1 MESIEKKIIRIN
13 NKKKDLPEKLLKQGL
28 GSLFISVNSIYEKV
42 QSGLKKIELLEN
54 FDDLHTKKGDVVVV
68 FDIRDVNYD
77 ARLDNIAYAKRNNE
91 NLCVIVKDVLIE
103 EYQMYLYN
111 MYNIDGVIFDVK
123 NVYEKDMKG
132 IMNLASIMGIETIAS
147 LTSKDDLLRIGNY
160 FDMIRLVVINNVNL
174 LKYMPKDVYIIK
186 DEGTVINDKNV
197 DIIIEHK
204 NE

>member
-42 QSGLKKIELLEN
+42 QNGLKKIELLEN

-68 FDIRDVNYD
+68 LDIRDVNYD

-160 FDMIRLVVINNVNL
+160 FDMMRLVVINNVNL